1 MVQIQGVT
9 LNGLPFVV
17 DEQVAIASNGRTV
30 AVEDRPA
37 TGRFDR

>member
-17 DEQVAIASNGRTV
+17 DETVAISSDGRV
-30 AVEDRPA
+30 VVVEDRHKDS
-37 TGRFDR
+37 RFK